1 MIHEKGRLK
10 GAIGITAS
18 KRLEKSTE
26 RDSSQFKL
34 VNTAISGDISSRKGI
49 YKIGK
54 KGGRLK
60 TTPKTI
66 TKSISSLKKQKRKE
80 VAVETFE
87 EAMIRIANRQRKRF
101 EIDSD
106 SDDEEL
112 IELSSDNEVEIDDE
126 DKDEAEKKTEV
137 KKSQISAA
145 GRSLRNTTLPVRY
158 RDSQIRPSAKSNI

>member
-1 MIHEKGRLK
+1 MVYGKGRPK

-26 RDSSQFKL
+26 RDSSQFEL

-60 TTPKTI
+60 ATPKTI
-66 TKSISSLKKQKRKE
+66 TKPISPLKKQKRKE
-80 VAVETFE
+80 VAVKTPEKT
-87 EAMIRIANRQRKRF
+87 MIRIANRQRKRF
-101 EIDSD
+101 EIDLD

-126 DKDEAEKKTEV
+126 DKDEADKDEAEKKAEV
-137 KKSQISAA
+137 EKSQISAA
-145 GRSLRNTTLPVRY
+145 GRPLRNTTLPV
-158 RDSQIRPSAKSNI
+158 INLII

>member
-1 MIHEKGRLK
+1 MVYRKGRLK
-10 GAIGITAS
+10 GAIEIIAS
-18 KRLEKSTE
+18 KKLEKSTE
-26 RDSSQFKL
+26 RDSSQFEL
-34 VNTAISGDISSRKGI
+34 MNIAISGDISSHKGI

-60 TTPKTI
+60 ATPKII
-66 TKSISSLKKQKRKE
+66 TKLISPLKKQKRKE
-80 VAVETFE
+80 VAVEISE
-87 EAMIRIANRQRKRF
+87 EVIIRIANRQRKRF

-126 DKDEAEKKTEV
+126 DKDEAEKKVEFE
-137 KKSQISAA
+137 KSQISAA

-158 RDSQIRPSAKSNI
+158 RDS